1 MDYKLLENAPLFKD
15 VPPEEINVMLQCLG
29 TEERDYDKGETIFH
43 AGDVIHNIGLVLTGR
58 VQIENDDVWGNKS
71 VMESVGPGFAF
82 AESYACLPGEPLM
95 VSAIAAEPSHIL
107 FLDTGRVLT
116 TCPSACTH
124 HNRLIQNLLYISS
137 QKNLNLSRRI
147 FHTSSKS
154 IRGRLLSYLSFQA
167 SKAGSRDFCIPF
179 NRQQLADYLSI
190 DRSAM
195 SAELGKMR
203 KEGILETDKNHF
215 VLKTDLLSAFCANDA
230 HSFLSSGFSCFF
242 DQPSYSFFRIRK
254 QGSKVCCQL
263 IAFFLSSSALVFQ
276 LFLAFF
282 QFQIGLINV
291 LSTEK

>member
-95 VSAIAAEPSHIL
+95 V
-107 FLDTGRVLT
+107 
-116 TCPSACTH
+116 SACTH

-215 VLKTDLLSAFCANDA
+215 VLKTDLL
-230 HSFLSSGFSCFF
+230 
-242 DQPSYSFFRIRK
+242 
-254 QGSKVCCQL
+254 
-263 IAFFLSSSALVFQ
+263 
-276 LFLAFF
+276 
-282 QFQIGLINV
+282 
-291 LSTEK
+291 

>member
-137 QKNLNLSRRI
+137 
-147 FHTSSKS
+147 KS

-215 VLKTDLLSAFCANDA
+215 VLKTDLL
-230 HSFLSSGFSCFF
+230 
-242 DQPSYSFFRIRK
+242 
-254 QGSKVCCQL
+254 
-263 IAFFLSSSALVFQ
+263 
-276 LFLAFF
+276 
-282 QFQIGLINV
+282 
-291 LSTEK
+291 

>member
-95 VSAIAAEPSHIL
+95 PGESLMVNVEAAEKCRIL
-107 FLDTGRVLT
+107 FLDIGKILNVCT
-116 TCPSACTH
+116 PACSH

-215 VLKTDLLSAFCANDA
+215 VLKTDLL
-230 HSFLSSGFSCFF
+230 
-242 DQPSYSFFRIRK
+242 
-254 QGSKVCCQL
+254 
-263 IAFFLSSSALVFQ
+263 
-276 LFLAFF
+276 
-282 QFQIGLINV
+282 
-291 LSTEK
+291 

>member
-1 MDYKLLENAPLFKD
+1 MIHKEEIPDSPLFAGIH
-15 VPPEEINVMLQCLG
+15 PEEKESILKCLSAVEKKYEKGDAVFLAG
-29 TEERDYDKGETIFH
+29 TAIRSMGFILSGSVDISRDDFWGNRQVLGH
-43 AGDVIHNIGLVLTGR
+43 AGSGELFG
-58 VQIENDDVWGNKS
+58 E
-71 VMESVGPGFAF
+71 A
-82 AESYACLPGEPLM
+82 YACMPGESLM
-95 VSAIAAEPSHIL
+95 VNVEAAEKCRIL
-107 FLDTGRVLT
+107 FLDIGKILNVCT
-116 TCPSACTH
+116 PACSH

-215 VLKTDLLSAFCANDA
+215 VLKTDLL
-230 HSFLSSGFSCFF
+230 
-242 DQPSYSFFRIRK
+242 
-254 QGSKVCCQL
+254 
-263 IAFFLSSSALVFQ
+263 
-276 LFLAFF
+276 
-282 QFQIGLINV
+282 
-291 LSTEK
+291 

>member
-82 AESYACLPGEPLM
+82 AESYACLPGEPPYGISHCSRTFPYPVFRYRTGTDHL
-95 VSAIAAEPSHIL
+95 SFCLHPPQPPDPEPVIYL
-107 FLDTGRVLT
+107 F
-116 TCPSACTH
+116 PE
-124 HNRLIQNLLYISS
+124 
-137 QKNLNLSRRI
+137 NLNLSRRI

-215 VLKTDLLSAFCANDA
+215 VLKTDLL
-230 HSFLSSGFSCFF
+230 
-242 DQPSYSFFRIRK
+242 
-254 QGSKVCCQL
+254 
-263 IAFFLSSSALVFQ
+263 
-276 LFLAFF
+276 
-282 QFQIGLINV
+282 
-291 LSTEK
+291 

>member
-1 MDYKLLENAPLFKD
+1 MDHKLFENAPLFKD

-215 VLKTDLLSAFCANDA
+215 VLKTDLL
-230 HSFLSSGFSCFF
+230 
-242 DQPSYSFFRIRK
+242 
-254 QGSKVCCQL
+254 
-263 IAFFLSSSALVFQ
+263 
-276 LFLAFF
+276 
-282 QFQIGLINV
+282 
-291 LSTEK
+291 

>member
-124 HNRLIQNLLYISS
+124 HNRLIHNLLYIMAK
-137 QKNLNLSRRI
+137 KNLMLTRKIDHMGQR
-147 FHTSSKS
+147 S
-154 IRGRLLSYLSFQA
+154 IREKVMAYLSFESERQ
-167 SKAGSRDFCIPF
+167 KKQTFTIPY
-179 NRQQLADYLSI
+179 NRQQLADYLAV
-190 DRSAM
+190 DRSAL
-195 SAELGKMR
+195 SAELSRMKKDGLIR
-203 KEGILETDKNHF
+203 FEKN
-215 VLKTDLLSAFCANDA
+215 C
-230 HSFLSSGFSCFF
+230 
-242 DQPSYSFFRIRK
+242 
-254 QGSKVCCQL
+254 
-263 IAFFLSSSALVFQ
+263 FQ
-276 LFLAFF
+276 L
-282 QFQIGLINV
+282 
-291 LSTEK
+291 

>member
-29 TEERDYDKGETIFH
+29 PGDQAYDKGETIFH

-124 HNRLIQNLLYISS
+124 HNRLIHNLLYIMAK
-137 QKNLNLSRRI
+137 KNLMLTRKIDHMGQR
-147 FHTSSKS
+147 S
-154 IRGRLLSYLSFQA
+154 IREKVMAYLSFESEKQ
-167 SKAGSRDFCIPF
+167 KKKTVGIPF
-179 NRQQLADYLSI
+179 NRQQLADYLAV
-190 DRSAM
+190 DRSAL
-195 SAELGKMR
+195 SAELSRMK
-203 KEGILETDKNHF
+203 KD
-215 VLKTDLLSAFCANDA
+215 
-230 HSFLSSGFSCFF
+230 
-242 DQPSYSFFRIRK
+242 
-254 QGSKVCCQL
+254 
-263 IAFFLSSSALVFQ
+263 
-276 LFLAFF
+276 
-282 QFQIGLINV
+282 GLIEF
-291 LSTEK
+291 EKNLFTLL

>member
-1 MDYKLLENAPLFKD
+1 MYVVLTTKGEKMDYKLLENAPLFKD

-95 VSAIAAEPSHIL
+95 VSAIAAECRIL
-107 FLDTGRVLT
+107 FLDIGEILNVCT
-116 TCPSACTH
+116 PACSH

-215 VLKTDLLSAFCANDA
+215 VLKSDLL
-230 HSFLSSGFSCFF
+230 
-242 DQPSYSFFRIRK
+242 
-254 QGSKVCCQL
+254 
-263 IAFFLSSSALVFQ
+263 
-276 LFLAFF
+276 
-282 QFQIGLINV
+282 
-291 LSTEK
+291 

>member
-116 TCPSACTH
+116 TCPSACTP
-124 HNRLIQNLLYISS
+124 

-215 VLKTDLLSAFCANDA
+215 VLKTDLL
-230 HSFLSSGFSCFF
+230 
-242 DQPSYSFFRIRK
+242 
-254 QGSKVCCQL
+254 
-263 IAFFLSSSALVFQ
+263 
-276 LFLAFF
+276 
-282 QFQIGLINV
+282 
-291 LSTEK
+291 